1 MNSASIDFHR
11 AAGRF
16 ERIQTGDAAQ
26 ETTMAFLNDTGFED
40 DFRTVGPDAT
50 ATFEPG
56 MTPND
61 ATTYANSENLALAPP
76 DDLEDEEE
84 DEEDDDLEEEEDD
97 DLEDE
102 EDDEEFEDDDD
113 EDDEEDL
120 DDDEDE

>member
-50 ATFEPG
+50 ATFAPG

-61 ATTYANSENLALAPP
+61 ATTYANSENLALAPA
-76 DDLEDEEE
+76 DDFEEEEE
-84 DEEDDDLEEEEDD
+84 DDEDDDLEEEEDD

-113 EDDEEDL
+113 EEDL